1 MNNNQFSQILKLVQ
15 LDNELNTI
23 NNKYQ
28 RLQQQHQQITGKRER
43 ILQNLLLSGV
53 PKEEVENYYQSI
65 KQNQI

>member
-28 RLQQQHQQITGKRER
+28 RLQQQHQQIKDKRDR
-43 ILQNLLLSGV
+43 ILQNLILCGV
-53 PKEEVENYYQSI
+53 NEEEVKTYYRSI

>member
-43 ILQNLLLSGV
+43 VLQNLLISGV
-53 PKEEVENYYQSI
+53 PKEEVENYYRSI

>member
-43 ILQNLLLSGV
+43 VLQNLLLSGV
-53 PKEEVENYYQSI
+53 PKEEVENYYRSI